1 MQRRTCP
8 VYHDVIELPDP
19 PPGIVVLHRLGRAC
33 MVLGVVAFLVM
44 PVLAVVLLVV
54 GGVLGYATRPFY
66 LAPGAP
72 GIWKKL
78 KGWLYDA

>member
-1 MQRRTCP
+1 
-8 VYHDVIELPDP
+8 
-19 PPGIVVLHRLGRAC
+19 